1 MELLILEGDGPGL
14 VCSFA
19 TFFFLGFDKIGHL
32 SNSESPQPWSPASQ
46 MFVRGTGNI
55 PREELS
61 TALGGENALL
71 ASVTS
76 SSLSSLNITSRTT
89 LYHTSLTNSPL

>member
-1 MELLILEGDGPGL
+1 MAQGWSAALPPSSSLVLIRL
-14 VCSFA
+14 VTS
-19 TFFFLGFDKIGHL
+19 LIPSPL
-32 SNSESPQPWSPASQ
+32 SRGVLPHRCV
-46 MFVRGTGNI
+46 VRGTGNI